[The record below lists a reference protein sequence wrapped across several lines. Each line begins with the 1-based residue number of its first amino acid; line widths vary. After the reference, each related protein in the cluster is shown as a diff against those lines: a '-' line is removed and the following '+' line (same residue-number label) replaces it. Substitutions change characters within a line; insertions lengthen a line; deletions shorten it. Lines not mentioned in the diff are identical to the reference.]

1 MTLVETPAMPDIDQL
16 KEEAQRLIEHSRI
29 LIQRSVLLELRD
41 SVLTAR
47 LAQLKQR
54 TQAALVIAQ
63 RARPG

>member
-1 MTLVETPAMPDIDQL
+1 MPDIDQL